1 MYKRTVHGPLEP
13 EEVKKL
19 CTIYKDGKKKFST
32 QEDHLF
38 GPSSTLS
45 NAALVRFHLEED
57 FDGCGA
63 QDDKGVWD
71 DEGSDDEGTG
81 V

>member
-1 MYKRTVHGPLEP
+1 M
-13 EEVKKL
+13 EVSCIVVVKL
-19 CTIYKDGKKKFST
+19 FIAPVIPISAEGILME
-32 QEDHLF
+32 EDHLF